1 MTRPPLPPDLLRLP
15 IAHRG
20 LHDRGIGRIENS
32 LSAVAAAAA
41 AGYAIEIDVQ
51 CSSDGQAVVFHDDTL
66 DRLTGETGAVAARTA
81 AELAGIALTGATD
94 TIPALP
100 QVLSAVAGRVPLLVE
115 IKDRSG
121 TLSETD
127 GRLEAAVASALADY
141 AGPVAVMSFNPH
153 SVARMAALAPGL
165 PRGLTTSA
173 FDPDEWAPVPPA
185 TCARLRGMTKF
196 HQHNILDA
204 PPPPGNFDIILC
216 RNLLLYLDTGT
227 RRRVFDRL
235 ASALAADG
243 WLMLGAGETVVGQ
256 TERFEPAAC
265 GSALYRAVQSARGA
279 MGRRATVG

>member
-94 TIPALP
+94 TIPTLP

-185 TCARLRGMTKF
+185 TCARLRGIPDYDTTLSGF
-196 HQHNILDA
+196 ISHEAGDLPRARVADLAAQGA
-204 PPPPGNFDIILC
+204 AILC
-216 RNLLLYLDTGT
+216 WTIRSPEDEIAARRIARNITFEGY
-227 RRRVFDRL
+227 
-235 ASALAADG
+235 AA
-243 WLMLGAGETVVGQ
+243 AI
-256 TERFEPAAC
+256 PA
-265 GSALYRAVQSARGA
+265 
-279 MGRRATVG
+279 